1 MIHYVESTTSSNDDA
16 RDPRYG
22 EGDVVWAEFQTAG
35 RGQRGHVWKS
45 AAGCNVTF
53 SLVLKPTFLVAREQ
67 FAISEIVPLALA
79 EMFAGYGID
88 ARIKWTN
95 DVYVGDRKIVG
106 MLIEHDLSGGMMSRT
121 IAGIGIN
128 VNQREFDPALPN
140 PTSMLLE
147 TGREFDRREV
157 LERFYDRVMSLYG
170 ELRRGGGESI
180 RRRYVE
186 KMYRLG
192 ERHTYAWPDGTR
204 FEGVIRGVGDAG
216 ELLVEHDDGTVRG
229 YLFKEIE
236 FVIKK

>member
-22 EGDVVWAEFQTAG
+22 EGDVVWAEYQTAG

-45 AAGCNVTF
+45 DAGRNLTF
-53 SLVLKPTFLVAREQ
+53 SLVLQPTFLAARSQ
-67 FAISEIVPLALA
+67 FAISEIVPLALVDMMA
-79 EMFAGYGID
+79 AYGID

-106 MLIEHDLSGGMMSRT
+106 MLIEHDLSGGMLSRT

-128 VNQREFDPALPN
+128 INQRGFDPALPN

-157 LERFYDRVMSLYG
+157 LDRFYDRAMSLYG

-204 FEGVIRGVGDAG
+204 FEGVIRGIGENG
-216 ELLVEHDDGTVRG
+216 ELLVEHSDGTVKG

>member
-1 MIHYVESTTSSNDDA
+1 MIHYIESTTSSNDDA

-22 EGDVVWAEFQTAG
+22 EGDVVWAEYQTAG

-53 SLVLKPTFLVAREQ
+53 SLVLRPTFLAARGQ
-67 FAISEIVPLALA
+67 FAISEIVPLALVDMMA
-79 EMFAGYGID
+79 SYGID

-106 MLIEHDLSGGMMSRT
+106 MLIEHDLSGGMLSRT

-128 VNQREFDPALPN
+128 VNQREFDPSLPN

-157 LERFYDRVMSLYG
+157 LDRFCDRVMPLYG
-170 ELRRGGGESI
+170 ELRRGGGAEI

-204 FEGVIRGVGDAG
+204 FEGIIRGIGENG
-216 ELLVEHDDGTVRG
+216 ELLVEHADGTVKG

>member
-16 RDPRYG
+16 RNPRYG
-22 EGDVVWAEFQTAG
+22 EGDVVWAEYQTAG

-45 AAGCNVTF
+45 AAGCNLTF
-53 SLVLKPTFLVAREQ
+53 SLVLRPTFLAAREQ
-67 FAISEIVPLALA
+67 FAISEIVPLALVDMMA
-79 EMFAGYGID
+79 SYGID

-106 MLIEHDLSGGMMSRT
+106 MLIEHDLSGGMLSRT

-128 VNQREFDPALPN
+128 VNQREFDPLLPN

-157 LERFYDRVMSLYG
+157 LDRFCDRVMPLYG
-170 ELRRGGGESI
+170 ELRRGGGAEI

-204 FEGVIRGVGDAG
+204 FEGIIRGIGENG
-216 ELLVEHDDGTVRG
+216 ELLIEHADGTVKG